1 MSNLVLLIRDRLD
14 RMGVILSA
22 LCMVHCVSGVVLVA
36 MLGIGG
42 IGVGGVLLDPRI
54 HEYGLAAAVVIG
66 ALGLGGGIMRHGRRG
81 PLVLGGSGLALMA
94 CGLFAPHGLAEAALT
109 IAGVCLLAS
118 AHIGNLRHA
127 H

>member
-36 MLGIGG
+36 MLGMG
-42 IGVGGVLLDPRI
+42 GGVLLDPRI
-54 HEYGLAAAVVIG
+54 HEYGLAAALVIG

-81 PLVLGGSGLALMA
+81 PLLLGGSGLALMA
-94 CGLFAPHGLAEAALT
+94 CGLVAPHGLAEAALT